1 MKGEH
6 KVKSFLGA
14 LLIFQEA
21 MEAKYQQLKS
31 LVDNLS
37 VDVEKLM
44 KQNKSAGIRIRKAML
59 DVKNLAQD
67 IRKDILESKKS

>member
-1 MKGEH
+1 
-6 KVKSFLGA
+6 
-14 LLIFQEA
+14 

-37 VDVEKLM
+37 VDVEKLS
-44 KQNKSAGIRIRKAML
+44 KNNKSAGIRIRKAML

-67 IRKDILESKKS
+67 IRKDILEAKKS